1 MKLGTNLINARK
13 RSGLS
18 QELVA
23 EKLNVSR
30 QTTSNWELDETI
42 PDIYQVN
49 KLAKLYHLTID
60 ELIDFDLDQ
69 KEVEEV
75 IKNIDEKKEQ
85 KINWTKAWGKKYPI
99 LLNYQKTVD
108 IDKYARRIREMFD
121 EIEKEY
127 GYSQLDA
134 MLVLKDILGHEYLD
148 HKKK

>member
-30 QTTSNWELDETI
+30 ETISNWELDETI

>member
-30 QTTSNWELDETI
+30 QTISNWELDETI

-49 KLAKLYHLTID
+49 KLSKLYHLTID

>member
-30 QTTSNWELDETI
+30 QTISNWELDETI

-60 ELIDFDLDQ
+60 ELIDFDLNQ

-148 HKKK
+148 QKKK

>member
-30 QTTSNWELDETI
+30 QTISNWELDETI

>member
-30 QTTSNWELDETI
+30 QTISNWELDETI

-148 HKKK
+148 QKKK